1 MSKIITIENV
11 ARIEGH
17 ASIAIYVDKYGK
29 VEKAEYIATEPSRG
43 FDTIFKGKHA
53 SEVPGLAA
61 RICGICYA
69 AHNICACKALEY
81 AWETNIPDSA
91 KKIREL
97 LLLANTLSSHALHT
111 VFLAG
116 PGLLIDGVNTIT
128 DLQKKYPDF
137 LEAGIE
143 LRMIGQQIGEI
154 IAGRKV
160 HTIISVPGGVLKTL
174 NQEEID
180 KILTLLDAT
189 TKSMKTIEEYTYRII
204 NEKKDFLLSY
214 GKIETNFLAIK
225 QSKKLELYNDD
236 SMELLMKDETKE
248 YLSSSEVLE
257 RITEEEKEY
266 SYIRHPYITSMGP
279 NNGQFRVGP
288 VARIQN
294 AKWDNNVF
302 HKFKETFGTFTQSA
316 MSYDISRVAEM
327 FECIKGMRDIIASG
341 LDKDIKNVAYPKDG
355 IGVAIV
361 EAPRGALLH
370 QYETDNE
377 GIVKKARVIAPT
389 TFHQGSIER
398 STFESAREVL
408 DSKKGDCS
416 DEDKVKI
423 EQVIRAYDPCM
434 SCGGAT
440 QLRIIKRQI

>member
-1 MSKIITIENV
+1 MSKITTIENV

-17 ASIAIYVDKYGK
+17 ASIAIYIDKSNK
-29 VEKAEYIATEPSRG
+29 VEKAEFIATEPSRG
-43 FDTIFKGKHA
+43 FDIILKGKHG
-53 SEVPGLAA
+53 SEIPRLAA

-69 AHNICACKALEY
+69 AHNICACKALEH
-81 AWETNIPDSA
+81 AWGTVVPESA
-91 KKIREL
+91 QKIREL

-116 PGLLIDGVNTIT
+116 PGLLIDGANTIT
-128 DLQKKYPDF
+128 DLQIKYPDF

-160 HTIISVPGGVLKTL
+160 HTTISVPGGVLKTL
-174 NQEEID
+174 DKEQMD
-180 KILTLLDAT
+180 KISKLLDAT
-189 TKSMKTIEEYTYRII
+189 AKPIKTIEEYTYRII
-204 NEKKDFLLSY
+204 NERKDFLLSY

-225 QSKKLELYNDD
+225 QTKKLELYNDD
-236 SMELLMKDETKE
+236 SMEFLMRDETKE
-248 YLSSSEVLE
+248 YLSPSEVLE
-257 RITEEEKEY
+257 KITEEEKEY
-266 SYIRHPYITSMGP
+266 SYMRHPYITSMGP
-279 NNGQFRVGP
+279 DKGQFRTGP

-294 AKWDNNVF
+294 AKWDNRVF
-302 HKFKETFGTFTQSA
+302 HKFKEIFGDFTQSA
-316 MSYDISRVAEM
+316 MSYDISRIAEM
-327 FECIKGMRDIIASG
+327 FECVKGMRDIIASG
-341 LDKDIKNVAYPKDG
+341 VDKNIKNIAHPKDG

-361 EAPRGALLH
+361 EAPRGSLLH
-370 QYETDNE
+370 KYETDNK
-377 GIVKKARVIAPT
+377 GIAQKARVIAPT

-398 STFESAREVL
+398 SAFEAAKEVL
-408 DSKKGDCS
+408 DGKTGDCS

-440 QLRIIKRQI
+440 QLRVIKRQV